1 MSAAAFGF
9 GDRLDR
15 SMYEFMPLIDWAYQ
29 RKGFAMIDRGMLD
42 YVMERIRPQL
52 QADGGDVEI
61 TEINDEEGIVYV
73 ALQGAC
79 VGCPMSSLTIS
90 QGIERVLKEHVPGV
104 ERVLPDLSAQDF
116 ADQEVKVAVL
126 DDEGNVVGEKSVSP
140 EELFNK

>member
-1 MSAAAFGF
+1 
-9 GDRLDR
+9 
-15 SMYEFMPLIDWAYQ
+15 
-29 RKGFAMIDRGMLD
+29 MIDRGMLD

-61 TEINDEEGIVYV
+61 TEINDDEGIVYV

-104 ERVLPDLSAQDF
+104 NRVLPDLSAQDF

-126 DDEGNVVGEKSVSP
+126 DDDGNVVGEKSVSP

>member
-1 MSAAAFGF
+1 MFGF
-9 GDRLDR
+9 GDRLKR

>member
-9 GDRLDR
+9 GDRLER